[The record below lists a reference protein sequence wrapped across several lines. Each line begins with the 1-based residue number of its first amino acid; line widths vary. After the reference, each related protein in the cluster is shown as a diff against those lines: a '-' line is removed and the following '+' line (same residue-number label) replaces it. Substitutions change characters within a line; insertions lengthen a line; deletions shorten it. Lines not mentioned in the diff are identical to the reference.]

1 MKIFLSYGH
10 DSNAPLV
17 EKIKEYL
24 SVDADGK
31 HLHDVWI
38 DTSEIKAGQN
48 WRRRI
53 TDGIIHSDIVLAGLS
68 KHSIKTPGVCRDEL
82 NISIGV
88 KGGNIKTILLEPTD
102 EVSPPAIISHIQWLD
117 MSDWKEH
124 YDGSFDAPY
133 FREYFAK
140 IREIVDNPE
149 NNEFEGEIT
158 KLRNYFTPIS
168 SIGRINNLLSDNFY
182 GRDWIINELL
192 EWDRKSEQRIFWIM
206 AGPGFGKSTFA
217 ANLQLQYNSKIPAI
231 HFVEWGKPHQSDPG
245 AILRNL
251 AFQLAVRY
259 PEYRKIILALPDDTL
274 GSLKNISEDDLFQIL
289 FCDNSWY
296 VVDGERENVWILMDA
311 LDEASN
317 ANGNKIAE
325 TLARHIEQLPSWMRF
340 IITSRHDPMIQHAL
354 SHFKPQILDIEAK
367 SIAYNLEDMRLYL
380 NTELQGCN
388 IEEDV
393 KTELLQRSDGVF
405 LYLRLCVDALKNGE
419 LSLCDSTL
427 LPNSLSDYYYLAF
440 VRLFGRRLEYYRK
453 LIVPMIE
460 VIVGA
465 EESVSIPFIK
475 LCSEIENEYDFHDAL
490 RDVKLICRFDQHN
503 GTTYKTIS
511 FFHQSVKDWLLDPD
525 KSEQFYISENY
536 AKNRIYRNFMRWLIS
551 DSRNDSAYWSING
564 FGIQNY
570 MNVDLTDIGTINQ
583 SKLILL
589 IDSIH
594 INSTF
599 GAMLKTRNYE
609 VNVLLSYIDEK
620 AKSKDNVS
628 VAIQFINVLFEAIKD
643 KYIEAGFV
651 SNETRYFSDDYKMME
666 SIGGGNVFKAIKAGV
681 ILGIIGHHVSEN
693 AKSFQKSFRKELK
706 KKMEIISYYD
716 YRIAEVMWGRGS
728 LNDLADFASREMNL
742 VIEKL

>member
-31 HLHDVWI
+31 LLHDVWI

-68 KHSIKTPGVCRDEL
+68 KHSIKVPGVCRDEL
-82 NISIGV
+82 NISIGI

-102 EVSPPAIISHIQWLD
+102 VVSPPAMISHIQWLD
-117 MSDWKEH
+117 MSDWTEH
-124 YDGSFDAPY
+124 YDGSFDTPY
-133 FREYFAK
+133 FRKHFAK

-149 NNEFEGEIT
+149 NKEFEGEIT
-158 KLRNYFTPIS
+158 KLRKYFMPIS
-168 SIGRINNLLSDNFY
+168 SIGRINNLLLNDFY
-182 GRDWIINELL
+182 GRDWIIKELL
-192 EWDRKSEQRIFWIM
+192 EWDQKSKQRIFWIM
-206 AGPGFGKSTFA
+206 AGPGYGKSTFA
-217 ANLQLQYNSKIPAI
+217 ANLQLQYNFKIPAI
-231 HFVEWGKPHQSDPG
+231 HFVEWGKPNQSDPG
-245 AILRNL
+245 TILRNL

-259 PEYRKIILALPDDTL
+259 PEYRKILLTLPDDTL
-274 GSLKNISEDDLFQIL
+274 DSLKNTSEDELFQIL

-296 VVDGERENVWILMDA
+296 VVDGERENVWILIDA
-311 LDEASN
+311 LDEASD

-340 IITSRHDPMIQHAL
+340 IITSRHDPKVQHPL
-354 SHFKPQILDIEAK
+354 SHFKPQILDVEAN
-367 SIAYNLEDMRLYL
+367 SIAHNLEDMRLYL
-380 NTELQGCN
+380 NTELQGYN
-388 IEEDV
+388 IDENV
-393 KTELLQRSDGVF
+393 KTKLLQRSNGVF
-405 LYLRLCVDALKNGE
+405 LYLRLCIDSVKRGE
-419 LSLCDSTL
+419 LSLCDSTV

-440 VRLFGRRLEYYRK
+440 MRLFGKRQEYYRNM
-453 LIVPMIE
+453 IVPIIE
-460 VIVGA
+460 VIVGS
-465 EESVSIPFIK
+465 EESVSIPFIQ

-503 GTTYKTIS
+503 GTTYKTIT
-511 FFHQSVKDWLLDPD
+511 FFHQSIKDWLLAPD

-536 AKNRIYRNFMRWLIS
+536 AKIRINRNFKRWLMS
-551 DSRNDSAYWSING
+551 NSRNDSAYWSING

-570 MNVDLTDIGTINQ
+570 MNVDLTDIGAINQ

-594 INSTF
+594 INSTL
-599 GAMLKTRNYE
+599 GAMLETRNYE
-609 VNVLLSYIDEK
+609 VNILLSYIDEK
-620 AKSKDNVS
+620 AKSNDHVS
-628 VAIQFINVLFEAIKD
+628 VVIQFINVLFEAIKD

-651 SNETRYFSDDYKMME
+651 SNETRSFSDDYEMME
-666 SIGGGNVFKAIKAGV
+666 SIAGGNVFKAIKAGAV
-681 ILGIIGHHVSEN
+681 LGIIGHHVSEN
-693 AKSFQKSFRKELK
+693 AKSFRKSFRKELK

-728 LNDLADFASREMNL
+728 LNDLADFASREMSR